1 MLVGCGQ
8 ERARDAPMP
17 KPTLLSMNTQLSTV
31 YPDVDAA
38 AHVWPPAETSVVDE
52 DADSW
57 IKRMINRYC
66 DEAIAVLNDVSL
78 SSHYK
83 VGFSEAYIKGIKR
96 LNQIYN

>member
-1 MLVGCGQ
+1 
-8 ERARDAPMP
+8 MP